1 MQYRVNSKEAI
12 SFRIWAT
19 NTLKEYI
26 KKEYVLNT
34 E

>member
-19 NTLKEYI
+19 NILKEYI
-26 KKEYVLNT
+26 KKGYILNA